1 MKEWQRGWGRRLAAL
16 VGVFFLWTAGEAA
29 PSGKTFTTVDH
40 PGAYPTPQNVA
51 AALSDDGRRIV
62 LQWDG
67 VRWPVDGYPGVID
80 GRDVP
85 TNFYYA
91 VDCRTRASGAAEWD
105 SWWNCSSLSRFASNY
120 GVPGPF
126 LDRVTLTRNAG
137 PGTNY
142 QFRVRCQCNAVWR
155 GEGLYPTPN
164 EDPDPTQD
172 AYFSD
177 WSETV
182 QAYRT
187 LDALAL
193 SLVEGAA
200 PTPQGGK
207 TTVEV
212 AYTYTS
218 SRADDGEEPLFFT
231 FEAIEIP
238 DDGWH
243 PEAPAEGQK
252 PYVRRDGTPLAV
264 KTLHVRPPDA
274 AQAVDPT
281 NFTLTASSAAGE
293 TRRISWSAWRDLENY
308 CHTNVTIRVQGWA
321 KPEAAGAA
329 PRRVLDEAI
338 GNVGLDT
345 RLPPQNVV
353 ASTND
358 TNAVT
363 VVWDAVPDATGY
375 EVTVESWGVA
385 ASHAERTVTTNE
397 ACLVDRELPLPGLG
411 RYTVRAVYPNG
422 LKGAASAAAVGWRAL
437 DAAEVTGLATRR
449 PWNGTVDIDL
459 ACRTVRD
466 KYAQAVDGASA
477 LPEKTVT
484 VAVTTADG
492 AAFAVQSLV
501 RERLDASAGII
512 RREPVTNGSFTLG
525 ANDRIVWDARS
536 DAPRMREPGAVL
548 KVTLAGD
555 AYGGPVV
562 IERTFDLD
570 TRTGLIDLPFGAEN
584 IRIPWSTRWAKP
596 EVKEGGLGFGEN
608 DAWWKQTAVLTDVTD
623 SANHVEILRTE
634 AKLGEGTVCTWTPK
648 NWGVNTLTLT
658 LSPVSGSN
666 ERTEYAAVFRMPD
679 FAFKVRAA
687 NEDGV
692 TLWWRAVDGAATYE
706 IRRRS
711 AGGASGDFETVTNVT
726 DATTW
731 TDSSVDTIVG
741 SFEYVVVPKTAGGGG
756 SLPVLSPVTGTR
768 GAPQTPQNVVASTN
782 DTNAVTVVW
791 DAVPKASG
799 YEVKVENWDVAIN
812 RTERTVT
819 VDEACFVDTEL
830 PQPGLGRYTVTAV
843 YPNGV
848 KGEPSAPAVGHAVL
862 DTMKILGASTRWP
875 WNGTVDLDVEY
886 KTVRP
891 RFRELFGLDNLP
903 YPTNVT
909 LAATTADG
917 ASIAVRTLVKESPL
931 DTGTYTVNRAEVP
944 NGAQDPGGTMIFRGS
959 GRTRLV
965 WDAEADAPDR
975 AVPGAT
981 LTLTVSDDRCRTTD
995 SCRIDLDTTKPR
1007 AIPLAEEVAEISLPW
1022 AARWA
1027 DETSASLNMQ
1037 DGSDVKV
1044 VAITRYN
1051 AVTNVVNTL
1060 TMLADEGGMLTNR
1073 IDYGVTVL
1081 ECTFSNRA
1089 TGVQTTYT
1097 RQFIRAPV
1105 IPATAAR
1112 RPGQNAIDVM
1122 WTVVDGCTY
1131 YQVVRRTVYRDG
1143 TRGAWENR
1151 MGVSPSGAEGRYPDI
1166 GVDALTLYE
1175 FAVCPK
1181 YADPSDYGYVTAEP
1195 VVPSAPV
1202 SVLGARL
1209 DLYNLSVGD
1218 PWDCTVGVDFAYA
1231 SCRLLSDPTDLA
1243 HVSLKDLTGGT
1254 NVSAR
1259 TLALDGV
1266 SVSNALFTLDLDPA
1280 QGAVSTGRLAWNATA
1295 DLPNAYLT
1303 NVVLEVKMQPSGTTA
1318 VTAPFTLDTRGTRAT
1333 FDALGP
1339 WLDGGATAV
1348 TETVAAAYG
1357 TLPAATRAGYRLAGW
1372 TLGVTNGAPQA
1383 REGEAPLRL
1392 GPHTLYA
1399 RWAVDPTVSP
1409 DVDAEGNSIYVW
1421 EVRPD
1426 GQTARICGFRDP
1438 NLRVADLVLPDAI
1451 GGHPVTEI
1459 ADCAFANS
1467 ASGLTALT
1475 LPVYCTTVG
1484 RRAFSGIKTLTGL
1497 AFTPVRDWASPSDA
1511 GELAIG
1517 AYAFAATGL
1526 TAAFLPVEVAQIGDY
1541 AFADCRKLTE
1551 ATVLGRPAV
1560 GLRPFRR
1567 AGIDAGTKPTI
1578 YLHRDL
1584 ANDADYLGQITQGFG
1599 NDVFAVRTDAV
1610 VRGLSLGALAV
1621 PAPGMVRLS
1630 VDVERASTWGE
1641 VDASRLRVEYRARL
1655 GDAPTDLVPR
1665 AVASEPDGSLT
1676 VEVDAPEG
1684 PSGFFRVKLV
1694 E

>member
-1 MKEWQRGWGRRLAAL
+1 MHRLKDAWPFSLALIAA
-16 VGVFFLWTAGEAA
+16 FFTISVAAA

-193 SLVEGAA
+193 SLVEDAA

-308 CHTNVTIRVQGWA
+308 YHTNVTIRVQGWA

-375 EVTVESWGVA
+375 EVTVESWDVA
-385 ASHAERTVTTNE
+385 TSHAERTVTTNE

-459 ACRTVRD
+459 ACQTVRD

-525 ANDRIVWDARS
+525 ANDRIVWDARN

-555 AYGGPVV
+555 AYGGPIV

-679 FAFKVRAA
+679 FAFVVRAA

-692 TLWWRAVDGAATYE
+692 TLRWRALDGAASYE
-706 IRRRS
+706 IRRRL
-711 AGGASGDFETVTNVT
+711 AGASGDFETVTNVT

-819 VDEACFVDTEL
+819 VTEACFVDTEL

-886 KTVRP
+886 KTMRP
-891 RFRELFGLDNLP
+891 RFRELFGMDNLP

-944 NGAQDPGGTMIFRGS
+944 NGAQDPGGAMIFRGS

-975 AVPGAT
+975 AAPGAT

-1073 IDYGVTVL
+1073 IDDGVTVL
-1081 ECTFSNRA
+1081 ECTISNRA
-1089 TGVQTTYT
+1089 TGAQTTYT

-1105 IPATAAR
+1105 IPATAVR
-1112 RPGQNAIDVM
+1112 RPGENAIDVM

-1131 YQVVRRTVYRDG
+1131 YQVVRRTVDRDG
-1143 TRGAWENR
+1143 TRGAWGNR
-1151 MGVSPSGAEGRYPDI
+1151 MGVSPSGAEGSYPDI

-1181 YADPSDYGYVTAEP
+1181 YPDPSDYGYVTAEP
-1195 VVPSAPV
+1195 VLPSAPV

-1218 PWDCTVGVDFAYA
+1218 SWDCTVGVDFAYA
-1231 SCRLLSDPTDLA
+1231 SCRLLSDPMDLA

-1259 TLALDGV
+1259 TLALDGA

-1280 QGAVSTGRLAWNATA
+1280 QGAVSTGRLAWHATA

-1303 NVVLEVKMQPSGTTA
+1303 NVVLEVKMQQSGTTA

-1339 WLDGGATAV
+1339 YLAGGATAV

-1357 TLPAATRAGYRLAGW
+1357 ALPAATRAGYRLAGW
-1372 TLGVTNGAPQA
+1372 FLGVTNGAPQA
-1383 REGEAPLRL
+1383 REGEPPLRL

-1399 RWAVDPTVSP
+1399 RWETDWGGEAAFAYEAI
-1409 DVDAEGNSIYVW
+1409 DAT
-1421 EVRPD
+1421 
-1426 GQTARICGFRDP
+1426 TARITGLKGAAPANGRFG
-1438 NLRVADLVLPDAI
+1438 LPDRVD
-1451 GGHPVTEI
+1451 GYLVTEI
-1459 ADCAFANS
+1459 GACAFQN
-1467 ASGLTALT
+1467 GTADFGAVALG
-1475 LPVYCTTVG
+1475 VFCTNVADY
-1484 RRAFSGIKTLTGL
+1484 AFCGATKLTGL
-1497 AFTPVRDWASPSDA
+1497 AFVAPRRAAAPSERA
-1511 GELAIG
+1511 TLA
-1517 AYAFAATGL
+1517 L
-1526 TAAFLPVEVAQIGDY
+1526 GDY
-1541 AFADCRKLTE
+1541 AFASTGLTRVVIPACVAHLGEGAFGSCRALDE
-1551 ATVLGRPAV
+1551 VSVLGTPTLGADNV
-1560 GLRPFRR
+1560 FRR
-1567 AGIDAGTKPTI
+1567 AGIDTPDGKMTLRAAPAWI
-1578 YLHRDL
+1578 S
-1584 ANDADYLGQITQGFG
+1584 ANGLDAKG
-1599 NDVFAVRTDAV
+1599 N
-1610 VRGLSLGALAV
+1610 LV
-1621 PAPGMVRLS
+1621 PAALTPAVESVRATAISGAGRMWTLTFDVRL
-1630 VDVERASTWGE
+1630 AAG
-1641 VDASRLRVEYRARL
+1641 
-1655 GDAPTDLVPR
+1655 GDWA
-1665 AVASEPDGSLT
+1665 AF
-1676 VEVDAPEG
+1676 DAPERMRLEYAPAPSG
-1684 PSGFFRVKLV
+1684 AWAVLVPAAVDATSAGVVKLTVVLPEEKPSGFFRVV
-1694 E
+1694 VGE

>member
-1 MKEWQRGWGRRLAAL
+1 MHRLKDAWPFSLALIAA
-16 VGVFFLWTAGEAA
+16 FFTISVAAA

-193 SLVEGAA
+193 SLVEDAA

-363 VVWDAVPDATGY
+363 VVWDVVPDATGY
-375 EVTVESWGVA
+375 EVTVESWDVA
-385 ASHAERTVTTNE
+385 TSHAERTVTTNE

-422 LKGAASAAAVGWRAL
+422 LKGAASAAVVGWRAL

-449 PWNGTVDIDL
+449 PWDGTVDIDL
-459 ACRTVRD
+459 ACQTVRD
-466 KYAQAVDGASA
+466 KYAQAVAGASA

-555 AYGGPVV
+555 AYGGPIV

-687 NEDGV
+687 DEDGV
-692 TLWWRAVDGAATYE
+692 TLRWSALDGAASYE
-706 IRRRS
+706 IRRRL

-741 SFEYVVVPKTAGGGG
+741 SFEYVVVPKTASGGG

-799 YEVKVENWDVAIN
+799 YEVKVESWDVAIN

-819 VDEACFVDTEL
+819 VTEACFVDTEL

-891 RFRELFGLDNLP
+891 RFRELFGMDNLP

-917 ASIAVRTLVKESPL
+917 APIAVRTLVKESPL

-944 NGAQDPGGTMIFRGS
+944 NGAQDPGGAMIFRGS

-975 AVPGAT
+975 AAPGTT

-1105 IPATAAR
+1105 IPATAVR
-1112 RPGQNAIDVM
+1112 RPGENAIDVM

-1131 YQVVRRTVYRDG
+1131 YQVVRRTVDRDG
-1143 TRGAWENR
+1143 TRGAWGNR
-1151 MGVSPSGAEGRYPDI
+1151 MGVSPSGAEGCYPDI

-1181 YADPSDYGYVTAEP
+1181 YPDPSDYGYVTAEP
-1195 VVPSAPV
+1195 VLPSAPV

-1259 TLALDGV
+1259 TLALDGA

-1339 WLDGGATAV
+1339 YLAGGATAV

-1357 TLPAATRAGYRLAGW
+1357 ALPSATRAGYRLVGW
-1372 TLGVTNGAPQA
+1372 FLGVTNGAPQA
-1383 REGEAPLRL
+1383 LEGEVPLRL

-1399 RWAVDPTVSP
+1399 RWETDWGGEAAFAYEAI
-1409 DVDAEGNSIYVW
+1409 DAT
-1421 EVRPD
+1421 
-1426 GQTARICGFRDP
+1426 TARITGLKGAAPANGRFG
-1438 NLRVADLVLPDAI
+1438 LPDRVD
-1451 GGHPVTEI
+1451 GYLVTEI
-1459 ADCAFANS
+1459 GACAFQN
-1467 ASGLTALT
+1467 GTADFGAVALG
-1475 LPVYCTTVG
+1475 VFCTNVADY
-1484 RRAFSGIKTLTGL
+1484 AFCGAKMLTGL
-1497 AFTPVRDWASPSDA
+1497 AFVTPRRAAAPSESA
-1511 GELAIG
+1511 TLA
-1517 AYAFAATGL
+1517 L
-1526 TAAFLPVEVAQIGDY
+1526 GDY
-1541 AFADCRKLTE
+1541 AFASTGLTRVVIPACVAHLGEGAFGSCRALDE
-1551 ATVLGRPAV
+1551 VSVLGTPTLGADNV
-1560 GLRPFRR
+1560 FRR
-1567 AGIDAGTKPTI
+1567 AGIDTPDGKMTLRAAPAWI
-1578 YLHRDL
+1578 S
-1584 ANDADYLGQITQGFG
+1584 ANGLDAKG
-1599 NDVFAVRTDAV
+1599 N
-1610 VRGLSLGALAV
+1610 LV
-1621 PAPGMVRLS
+1621 PAALTPAVESVRATAISGAGRMWTLTFEVRL
-1630 VDVERASTWGE
+1630 AAG
-1641 VDASRLRVEYRARL
+1641 
-1655 GDAPTDLVPR
+1655 GDWA
-1665 AVASEPDGSLT
+1665 AF
-1676 VEVDAPEG
+1676 DAPERMRLEYAPA
-1684 PSGFFRVKLV
+1684 PSGAWAVLVPAAVDATSAGVVKLTVVLPEETPCGFFRVIV
-1694 E
+1694 GE

>member
-193 SLVEGAA
+193 SLVEDAA

-264 KTLHVRPPDA
+264 KTLYVRPPDA

-308 CHTNVTIRVQGWA
+308 YHTNVTIRVQGWA

-363 VVWDAVPDATGY
+363 VVWDAVP
-375 EVTVESWGVA
+375 
-385 ASHAERTVTTNE
+385 
-397 ACLVDRELPLPGLG
+397 
-411 RYTVRAVYPNG
+411 
-422 LKGAASAAAVGWRAL
+422 
-437 DAAEVTGLATRR
+437 
-449 PWNGTVDIDL
+449 
-459 ACRTVRD
+459 
-466 KYAQAVDGASA
+466 
-477 LPEKTVT
+477 
-484 VAVTTADG
+484 
-492 AAFAVQSLV
+492 
-501 RERLDASAGII
+501 
-512 RREPVTNGSFTLG
+512 
-525 ANDRIVWDARS
+525 
-536 DAPRMREPGAVL
+536 
-548 KVTLAGD
+548 
-555 AYGGPVV
+555 
-562 IERTFDLD
+562 
-570 TRTGLIDLPFGAEN
+570 
-584 IRIPWSTRWAKP
+584 
-596 EVKEGGLGFGEN
+596 
-608 DAWWKQTAVLTDVTD
+608 
-623 SANHVEILRTE
+623 
-634 AKLGEGTVCTWTPK
+634 
-648 NWGVNTLTLT
+648 
-658 LSPVSGSN
+658 
-666 ERTEYAAVFRMPD
+666 
-679 FAFKVRAA
+679 
-687 NEDGV
+687 
-692 TLWWRAVDGAATYE
+692 
-706 IRRRS
+706 
-711 AGGASGDFETVTNVT
+711 
-726 DATTW
+726 
-731 TDSSVDTIVG
+731 
-741 SFEYVVVPKTAGGGG
+741 
-756 SLPVLSPVTGTR
+756 
-768 GAPQTPQNVVASTN
+768 
-782 DTNAVTVVW
+782 
-791 DAVPKASG
+791 KASG
-799 YEVKVENWDVAIN
+799 YEVKVERWDVAIN

-848 KGEPSAPAVGHAVL
+848 KGEPSAPAVGHAAL

-886 KTVRP
+886 KTMRP
-891 RFRELFGLDNLP
+891 RFSELFGMDNLP

-917 ASIAVRTLVKESPL
+917 APIAVQTLVKESPL

-944 NGAQDPGGTMIFRGS
+944 NGAQDPDGAMIFRGS

-975 AVPGAT
+975 AAPGAT

-1089 TGVQTTYT
+1089 TGAQTTYT

-1105 IPATAAR
+1105 IPATAVR

-1131 YQVVRRTVYRDG
+1131 YQVVRRTVDRDG
-1143 TRGAWENR
+1143 TRGAWGNR
-1151 MGVSPSGAEGRYPDI
+1151 APVSPSGAEGCYPDI

-1181 YADPSDYGYVTAEP
+1181 YPDPSDYGYVTAEP

-1231 SCRLLSDPTDLA
+1231 SCRLLSAPTDLA

-1259 TLALDGV
+1259 TLALDGA
-1266 SVSNALFTLDLDPA
+1266 SVSNGAFTLDLDPA
-1280 QGAVSTGRLAWNATA
+1280 QGAVSTGRLAWHATA

-1303 NVVLEVKMQPSGTTA
+1303 NVVLEVKMQQSGTTA
-1318 VTAPFTLDTRGTRAT
+1318 VTAPFTLDTRGTRAM

-1339 WLDGGATAV
+1339 YLAGGATAV
-1348 TETVAAAYG
+1348 TQTVAAAYG
-1357 TLPAATRAGYRLAGW
+1357 ALPSATRAGYRLAGW
-1372 TLGVTNGAPQA
+1372 FLGVTNGAPQA

-1484 RRAFSGIKTLTGL
+1484 RRAFSGIKTLTVL

-1578 YLHRDL
+1578 HLHRDL

-1621 PAPGMVRLS
+1621 PAPGTVRLS

>member
-1 MKEWQRGWGRRLAAL
+1 MQADRAFFHSLAAVAAAAFAFSL
-16 VGVFFLWTAGEAA
+16 HAA
-29 PSGKTFTTVDH
+29 PSEKTFTTVPH

-155 GEGLYPTPN
+155 GEGQYPTPN

-193 SLVEGAA
+193 SLVEDAA

-218 SRADDGEEPLFFT
+218 SRVGDGEEPLFFT

-293 TRRISWSAWRDLENY
+293 VRRISWSAWRDLENY

-385 ASHAERTVTTNE
+385 SSHAERTVTTNE
-397 ACLVDRELPLPGLG
+397 ACLVDRELPLPGFG

-437 DAAEVTGLATRR
+437 DKAEVTGLATRR

-459 ACRTVRD
+459 ACQTVRG
-466 KYAQAVDGASA
+466 KYAQEVDGASA

-501 RERLDASAGII
+501 RERLEASAGII

-536 DAPRMREPGAVL
+536 DAPRIREPGAVL

-555 AYGGPVV
+555 AYGGPIV

-687 NEDGV
+687 DEDGV
-692 TLWWRAVDGAATYE
+692 TLRWRALDGAASYE
-706 IRRRS
+706 IRRRL
-711 AGGASGDFETVTNVT
+711 AGASGDFETVTNVT

-782 DTNAVTVVW
+782 DTNAVTVTW

-799 YEVKVENWDVAIN
+799 YEVTVESWDVAIN

-819 VDEACFVDTEL
+819 VTEACFVDTEL

-848 KGEPSAPAVGHAVL
+848 KGEPSAPAVGHAAL

-891 RFRELFGLDNLP
+891 RFRELFGMDNLP

-909 LAATTADG
+909 LAVTTADG
-917 ASIAVRTLVKESPL
+917 APIAVRTLVKESPL

-944 NGAQDPGGTMIFRGS
+944 NGAQDPDGTMIFHGS

-975 AVPGAT
+975 AAPGAT

-1007 AIPLAEEVAEISLPW
+1007 AIPLAEEVTEISLPW

-1081 ECTFSNRA
+1081 ECTISNRA
-1089 TGVQTTYT
+1089 TGAQTTYT

-1131 YQVVRRTVYRDG
+1131 YQVVRRTVDRDG
-1143 TRGAWENR
+1143 TRGAWGNR
-1151 MGVSPSGAEGRYPDI
+1151 MGVSPSGAEGSYPDI

-1195 VVPSAPV
+1195 VLPSAPV

-1259 TLALDGV
+1259 TLALDGA
-1266 SVSNALFTLDLDPA
+1266 SVSNGAFTLDLDPA
-1280 QGAVSTGRLAWNATA
+1280 QGAVSTGRLAWHATA

-1303 NVVLEVKMQPSGTTA
+1303 NVVLEIKMQQSGTTA

-1333 FDALGP
+1333 FNALGP
-1339 WLDGGATAV
+1339 WLDGGATTV
-1348 TETVAAAYG
+1348 TETVAAAYS

-1383 REGEAPLRL
+1383 LEGEAPLRL

-1399 RWAVDPTVSP
+1399 RWETDWGGEAAFAYEAI
-1409 DVDAEGNSIYVW
+1409 DAT
-1421 EVRPD
+1421 
-1426 GQTARICGFRDP
+1426 TARITGLKGAAPANGRFG
-1438 NLRVADLVLPDAI
+1438 LPDRVD
-1451 GGHPVTEI
+1451 GYLVTEI
-1459 ADCAFANS
+1459 GA
-1467 ASGLTALT
+1467 
-1475 LPVYCTTVG
+1475 
-1484 RRAFSGIKTLTGL
+1484 RAFQNGTDDFGTVALGVFCTNVADYAFCGATKLTGL
-1497 AFTPVRDWASPSDA
+1497 AFVTPRRAAAPSERA
-1511 GELAIG
+1511 TLA
-1517 AYAFAATGL
+1517 L
-1526 TAAFLPVEVAQIGDY
+1526 GDY
-1541 AFADCRKLTE
+1541 AFASTGLTRVVIPACVAHLGAGAFGSCRALDE
-1551 ATVLGRPAV
+1551 VSVLGTPALGADNV
-1560 GLRPFRR
+1560 FRR
-1567 AGIDAGTKPTI
+1567 AGIDTPSGTVTVRADAAWFAEKG
-1578 YLHRDL
+1578 L
-1584 ANDADYLGQITQGFG
+1584 ARN
-1599 NDVFAVRTDAV
+1599 NV
-1610 VRGLSLGALAV
+1610 V
-1621 PAPGMVRLS
+1621 PAPLVPVFASARVTGLSGAGKTWTLTLALTWTGGDWSQFDAGAAVR
-1630 VDVERASTWGE
+1630 VDFAETPTGTP
-1641 VDASRLRVEYRARL
+1641 ARL
-1655 GDAPTDLVPR
+1655 VPTAAEKP
-1665 AVASEPDGSLT
+1665 SEGVVKVT
-1676 VEVDAPEG
+1676 VELPSDS
-1684 PSGFFRVKLV
+1684 PSGFFRVIV
-1694 E
+1694 GE

>member
-1 MKEWQRGWGRRLAAL
+1 MHRLKDAWPFSLALIAA
-16 VGVFFLWTAGEAA
+16 FFTLSAEAA
-29 PSGKTFTTVDH
+29 PSEHQV
-40 PGAYPTPQNVA
+40 
-51 AALSDDGRRIV
+51 
-62 LQWDG
+62 
-67 VRWPVDGYPGVID
+67 
-80 GRDVP
+80 
-85 TNFYYA
+85 
-91 VDCRTRASGAAEWD
+91 
-105 SWWNCSSLSRFASNY
+105 
-120 GVPGPF
+120 
-126 LDRVTLTRNAG
+126 
-137 PGTNY
+137 
-142 QFRVRCQCNAVWR
+142 
-155 GEGLYPTPN
+155 
-164 EDPDPTQD
+164 
-172 AYFSD
+172 
-177 WSETV
+177 
-182 QAYRT
+182 
-187 LDALAL
+187 
-193 SLVEGAA
+193 
-200 PTPQGGK
+200 
-207 TTVEV
+207 
-212 AYTYTS
+212 
-218 SRADDGEEPLFFT
+218 
-231 FEAIEIP
+231 
-238 DDGWH
+238 
-243 PEAPAEGQK
+243 
-252 PYVRRDGTPLAV
+252 
-264 KTLHVRPPDA
+264 
-274 AQAVDPT
+274 
-281 NFTLTASSAAGE
+281 
-293 TRRISWSAWRDLENY
+293 
-308 CHTNVTIRVQGWA
+308 
-321 KPEAAGAA
+321 
-329 PRRVLDEAI
+329 
-338 GNVGLDT
+338 
-345 RLPPQNVV
+345 PQNVV

-375 EVTVESWGVA
+375 EVTVESWDVA
-385 ASHAERTVTTNE
+385 TSHAERTVTTNE

-422 LKGAASAAAVGWRAL
+422 LKGAASAPAVGWRAL

-501 RERLDASAGII
+501 RERLDAFAGII

-555 AYGGPVV
+555 AYGGPIV

-623 SANHVEILRTE
+623 NANHVEILRTE

-692 TLWWRAVDGAATYE
+692 TLRWRALDGAASYE
-706 IRRRS
+706 IRRRL

-731 TDSSVDTIVG
+731 TDSSIDTIVG
-741 SFEYVVVPKTAGGGG
+741 SFEYVVVPKTASGGG

-819 VDEACFVDTEL
+819 VTEACFVDTEL

-891 RFRELFGLDNLP
+891 RFRELFGMDNLP

-944 NGAQDPGGTMIFRGS
+944 NGAQDPGGAMIFRGS

-975 AVPGAT
+975 AAPGAT

-1073 IDYGVTVL
+1073 IDYGVTIL

-1105 IPATAAR
+1105 IPATAVR
-1112 RPGQNAIDVM
+1112 RPGENAIDVM

-1131 YQVVRRTVYRDG
+1131 YQVVRRTVDRDG
-1143 TRGAWENR
+1143 TRGAWGNR
-1151 MGVSPSGAEGRYPDI
+1151 MGVSPSGAEGCYPDI

-1181 YADPSDYGYVTAEP
+1181 YPDPSDYGYVTAEP
-1195 VVPSAPV
+1195 VLPSAPV

-1259 TLALDGV
+1259 TLALDGA
-1266 SVSNALFTLDLDPA
+1266 SVSNGAFTLDLDPA
-1280 QGAVSTGRLAWNATA
+1280 QGAVSTGRLAWHATA

-1303 NVVLEVKMQPSGTTA
+1303 NVVLEIKMQPSGTTA

-1339 WLDGGATAV
+1339 WLDGGETAV
-1348 TETVAAAYG
+1348 TETVAVAYG

-1372 TLGVTNGAPQA
+1372 FLGVTNGAPQV

-1399 RWAVDPTVSP
+1399 RWETDWGGEAAFAYEAI
-1409 DVDAEGNSIYVW
+1409 DAT
-1421 EVRPD
+1421 
-1426 GQTARICGFRDP
+1426 TARITGLKGAAPANGRFG
-1438 NLRVADLVLPDAI
+1438 LPDRVD
-1451 GGHPVTEI
+1451 GYLVTEI
-1459 ADCAFANS
+1459 GASAFQNGTDDFGAVALGVFCTNVADYAFCGA
-1467 ASGLTALT
+1467 
-1475 LPVYCTTVG
+1475 
-1484 RRAFSGIKTLTGL
+1484 KMLTGL
-1497 AFTPVRDWASPSDA
+1497 AFAAPRRAAAPSESA
-1511 GELAIG
+1511 TLA
-1517 AYAFAATGL
+1517 L
-1526 TAAFLPVEVAQIGDY
+1526 GDY
-1541 AFADCRKLTE
+1541 AFASTGLTRVVIPACVAHLGEGAFGSCRALDE
-1551 ATVLGRPAV
+1551 VSVLGTPTLGADNV
-1560 GLRPFRR
+1560 FRR
-1567 AGIDAGTKPTI
+1567 AGIDTPDGKMTLRAAPAWISTNGLDAKGNLVPAALTPAVESVRATAISGAGRVWTLT
-1578 YLHRDL
+1578 
-1584 ANDADYLGQITQGFG
+1584 F
-1599 NDVFAVRTDAV
+1599 DVR
-1610 VRGLSLGALAV
+1610 LAV
-1621 PAPGMVRLS
+1621 G
-1630 VDVERASTWGE
+1630 
-1641 VDASRLRVEYRARL
+1641 
-1655 GDAPTDLVPR
+1655 GDWA
-1665 AVASEPDGSLT
+1665 AF
-1676 VEVDAPEG
+1676 DAPERMRLEYAPAPSG
-1684 PSGFFRVKLV
+1684 AWAVLIPATVDATSAGVVKLTVVLPEEKPSGFFRVV
-1694 E
+1694 VGE

>member
-1 MKEWQRGWGRRLAAL
+1 MHRLKDAWPFSLALIAA
-16 VGVFFLWTAGEAA
+16 FFTISVAAA

-193 SLVEGAA
+193 SLVEDAA

-293 TRRISWSAWRDLENY
+293 VRRISWSAWRDLENY

-437 DAAEVTGLATRR
+437 DKAEVTGLATRR
-449 PWNGTVDIDL
+449 PWDGTVDIDL
-459 ACRTVRD
+459 ACRTVRG

-555 AYGGPVV
+555 AYGGPIV

-679 FAFKVRAA
+679 FAFVVRAA

-692 TLWWRAVDGAATYE
+692 TLRWRALDGAASYE
-706 IRRRS
+706 IRRRL
-711 AGGASGDFETVTNVT
+711 AGASGDFETVTNVT

-741 SFEYVVVPKTAGGGG
+741 SFEYVVVPRTAGGGG

-768 GAPQTPQNVVASTN
+768 GAAQTPQNVVASTN

-799 YEVKVENWDVAIN
+799 YEVKVESWDVAIN

-891 RFRELFGLDNLP
+891 RFRELFGMDNLP

-917 ASIAVRTLVKESPL
+917 ASIAVQTLVKESPL

-975 AVPGAT
+975 AAPGAT

-1081 ECTFSNRA
+1081 ECTISNRA
-1089 TGVQTTYT
+1089 TGAQTTYT

-1131 YQVVRRTVYRDG
+1131 YQVVRRTVDRDG
-1143 TRGAWENR
+1143 TRGAWGNR
-1151 MGVSPSGAEGRYPDI
+1151 MGVSPSGAEGCYPDI

-1259 TLALDGV
+1259 TLALDGA
-1266 SVSNALFTLDLDPA
+1266 SVSNGAFTLDLDPA
-1280 QGAVSTGRLAWNATA
+1280 QGAVSTGRLAWHATA

-1303 NVVLEVKMQPSGTTA
+1303 NVVLEVKMQQSGTTA

-1339 WLDGGATAV
+1339 YLAGGATAV

-1357 TLPAATRAGYRLAGW
+1357 ALPAATRAGYRLAGW
-1372 TLGVTNGAPQA
+1372 FLGVTNGAPQA
-1383 REGEAPLRL
+1383 REGEPPLRL

-1399 RWAVDPTVSP
+1399 RWETDWGGEAAFAYEAI
-1409 DVDAEGNSIYVW
+1409 DAT
-1421 EVRPD
+1421 
-1426 GQTARICGFRDP
+1426 TARITGLKGAAPANGRFG
-1438 NLRVADLVLPDAI
+1438 LPDRVD
-1451 GGHPVTEI
+1451 GYLVTEI
-1459 ADCAFANS
+1459 GACAFQN
-1467 ASGLTALT
+1467 GTADFGAVALG
-1475 LPVYCTTVG
+1475 VFCTNVADY
-1484 RRAFSGIKTLTGL
+1484 AFCGATKLTGL
-1497 AFTPVRDWASPSDA
+1497 AFVAPRRAAAPSERA
-1511 GELAIG
+1511 TLA
-1517 AYAFAATGL
+1517 L
-1526 TAAFLPVEVAQIGDY
+1526 GDY
-1541 AFADCRKLTE
+1541 AFASTGLTRVVIPACVAHLGEGAFGSCRALDE
-1551 ATVLGRPAV
+1551 VSVLGTPTLGADNV
-1560 GLRPFRR
+1560 FRR
-1567 AGIDAGTKPTI
+1567 AGIDTPDGKMTLRAAPAWI
-1578 YLHRDL
+1578 S
-1584 ANDADYLGQITQGFG
+1584 ANGLDAKG
-1599 NDVFAVRTDAV
+1599 N
-1610 VRGLSLGALAV
+1610 LV
-1621 PAPGMVRLS
+1621 PAALTPAVESVRATAISGAGRMWTLTFDVRL
-1630 VDVERASTWGE
+1630 AAG
-1641 VDASRLRVEYRARL
+1641 
-1655 GDAPTDLVPR
+1655 GDWA
-1665 AVASEPDGSLT
+1665 AF
-1676 VEVDAPEG
+1676 DAPERMRLEYAPAPSG
-1684 PSGFFRVKLV
+1684 AWAVLVPAAVDATSAGVVKLTVVLPEEKPSGFFRVV
-1694 E
+1694 VGE

>member
-1 MKEWQRGWGRRLAAL
+1 MTRVSIVCFRSLATVAAAAFAFSL
-16 VGVFFLWTAGEAA
+16 HAA

-40 PGAYPTPQNVA
+40 LGAYPTPQNVA

-91 VDCRTRASGAAEWD
+91 VDCRTRASGAVEWD

-207 TTVEV
+207 TTVEL

-264 KTLHVRPPDA
+264 KTLHVRPPDT

-308 CHTNVTIRVQGWA
+308 YHTNVTIRVQGWA

-375 EVTVESWGVA
+375 EVTVESWDVA
-385 ASHAERTVTTNE
+385 TSHAERTVTTNE
-397 ACLVDRELPLPGLG
+397 ACLVDRKLPLPGFG

-422 LKGAASAAAVGWRAL
+422 LKGAASAAVVGWRAL

-459 ACRTVRD
+459 ACRTVRG

-501 RERLDASAGII
+501 RERLDAFAGII

-536 DAPRMREPGAVL
+536 DAPRIREPGAVL

-555 AYGGPVV
+555 AYGGPIV

-692 TLWWRAVDGAATYE
+692 TLWWRALDGAASYE
-706 IRRRS
+706 IRRRL
-711 AGGASGDFETVTNVT
+711 AGASGDFETVTNVT

-741 SFEYVVVPKTAGGGG
+741 SFEYVVVPKTASGGG

-768 GAPQTPQNVVASTN
+768 GAAQTPQNVVASTN

-799 YEVKVENWDVAIN
+799 YEVKVESWDVAIN

-819 VDEACFVDTEL
+819 VTEACFVDTEL

-891 RFRELFGLDNLP
+891 RFRELFGMDNLP

-917 ASIAVRTLVKESPL
+917 ASIAVQTLVKESPL

-944 NGAQDPGGTMIFRGS
+944 NGAQDPGGTMIFHGS

-975 AVPGAT
+975 AAPGAT
-981 LTLTVSDDRCRTTD
+981 LTLTVSDDRSRTTD

-1007 AIPLAEEVAEISLPW
+1007 AIPLAEEVTEISLPW

-1060 TMLADEGGMLTNR
+1060 TMLADEGGMLTDR

-1081 ECTFSNRA
+1081 ECTISNRA
-1089 TGVQTTYT
+1089 TGAQTTYT

-1105 IPATAAR
+1105 IPATAVR
-1112 RPGQNAIDVM
+1112 RPGENAIDVM

-1131 YQVVRRTVYRDG
+1131 YQVVRRTVDRDG
-1143 TRGAWENR
+1143 TRGAWGNR
-1151 MGVSPSGAEGRYPDI
+1151 MGVSPSGAEGCYPDI

-1195 VVPSAPV
+1195 VLPSAPV

-1254 NVSAR
+1254 NVFAR
-1259 TLALDGV
+1259 TLALDGA
-1266 SVSNALFTLDLDPA
+1266 SVSNGAFTLDLDPA
-1280 QGAVSTGRLAWNATA
+1280 QGAVSTGRLAWHATA

-1303 NVVLEVKMQPSGTTA
+1303 NVVLEIKMQPSGTTA

-1339 WLDGGATAV
+1339 YLAGGATAV
-1348 TETVAAAYG
+1348 TQTVAAAYG
-1357 TLPAATRAGYRLAGW
+1357 ALPSATRAGYRLVGW

-1399 RWAVDPTVSP
+1399 RWETDWGGETAFAYEAI
-1409 DVDAEGNSIYVW
+1409 DAT
-1421 EVRPD
+1421 
-1426 GQTARICGFRDP
+1426 TARITGLKGAAPANGRFG
-1438 NLRVADLVLPDAI
+1438 LPDRVD
-1451 GGHPVTEI
+1451 GYLVTEI
-1459 ADCAFANS
+1459 GARAFAYSPAAFGAVSFPVFCTNVADYAFGSARGVTELAFVPPRRADRPSETATLSLGEGAFTGTQVTDVTIPAFVDYLGEGAFANCQS
-1467 ASGLTALT
+1467 LAEVTVLGTPTTGGNGVFRRAALATDSKKLT
-1475 LPVYCTTVG
+1475 LRADVAWVAANGFDAKGNIVPTAIAPTVQSLRVTG
-1484 RRAFSGIKTLTGL
+1484 LSGVAKAWTLTLAVTLADGDWGAFDANAMRVDFTETLTGTSTRL
-1497 AFTPVRDWASPSDA
+1497 VP
-1511 GELAIG
+1511 
-1517 AYAFAATGL
+1517 
-1526 TAAFLPVEVAQIGDY
+1526 TAADKSDEG
-1541 AFADCRKLTE
+1541 
-1551 ATVLGRPAV
+1551 
-1560 GLRPFRR
+1560 
-1567 AGIDAGTKPTI
+1567 
-1578 YLHRDL
+1578 
-1584 ANDADYLGQITQGFG
+1584 
-1599 NDVFAVRTDAV
+1599 V
-1610 VRGLSLGALAV
+1610 V
-1621 PAPGMVRLS
+1621 
-1630 VDVERASTWGE
+1630 T
-1641 VDASRLRVEYRARL
+1641 
-1655 GDAPTDLVPR
+1655 
-1665 AVASEPDGSLT
+1665 LT
-1676 VEVDAPEG
+1676 VVLPEET
-1684 PSGFFRVKLV
+1684 PCGFFRVIV
-1694 E
+1694 GE

>member
-1 MKEWQRGWGRRLAAL
+1 MRKSTWLACGLSAIAAA
-16 VGVFFLWTAGEAA
+16 FFSFSLHAA

-155 GEGLYPTPN
+155 GEGQYPTPN

-193 SLVEGAA
+193 SLVEDAA

-308 CHTNVTIRVQGWA
+308 YHTNVTIRVQGWA

-397 ACLVDRELPLPGLG
+397 ECFVDAELPLPGLG

-459 ACRTVRD
+459 ACQTVRD

-525 ANDRIVWDARS
+525 ANDRIVWDARN

-555 AYGGPVV
+555 AYSGPIV

-679 FAFKVRAA
+679 FAFVVRAA

-692 TLWWRAVDGAATYE
+692 TLRWRALDGAASYE
-706 IRRRS
+706 IRRRK
-711 AGGASGDFETVTNVT
+711 AGETDYTTVTNVT

-731 TDSSVDTIVG
+731 TDDSIDTVVG
-741 SFEYVVVPKTAGGGG
+741 DFEYVVVPKTASGGDG

-799 YEVKVENWDVAIN
+799 YEVKVESWDVAIN

-848 KGEPSAPAVGHAVL
+848 KGEPSAPAVGHAAL

-886 KTVRP
+886 KTMRP
-891 RFRELFGLDNLP
+891 RFRELFGMDNLP

-917 ASIAVRTLVKESPL
+917 APIAVRTLVKESPL

-944 NGAQDPGGTMIFRGS
+944 NGAQDPGGAMIFHGS

-965 WDAEADAPDR
+965 WDAETDAPDR
-975 AVPGAT
+975 AAPGTT

-1081 ECTFSNRA
+1081 ECTISNRA
-1089 TGVQTTYT
+1089 TGAQTTYT

-1112 RPGQNAIDVM
+1112 RPGENAIDVM

-1131 YQVVRRTVYRDG
+1131 YQVVRRTVDRDG
-1143 TRGAWENR
+1143 TRGVWENR
-1151 MGVSPSGAEGRYPDI
+1151 MGVSPSGAEGCYPDI

-1259 TLALDGV
+1259 TLALDGA
-1266 SVSNALFTLDLDPA
+1266 SVSNGAFTLDLDPA
-1280 QGAVSTGRLAWNATA
+1280 QGAVSTGRLAWHATA

-1339 WLDGGATAV
+1339 YLAGGATAV
-1348 TETVAAAYG
+1348 TETVAATYG

-1372 TLGVTNGAPQA
+1372 FLGVTNGAPQV

-1399 RWAVDPTVSP
+1399 RWETDWGGEAAFAYEAI
-1409 DVDAEGNSIYVW
+1409 DAT
-1421 EVRPD
+1421 
-1426 GQTARICGFRDP
+1426 TARITG
-1438 NLRVADLVLPDAI
+1438 LKGVAPANGRFGLPDRVD
-1451 GGHPVTEI
+1451 GYLVTEI
-1459 ADCAFANS
+1459 GASAFQNGTDDFGAVALGVFCTNVADYAFCGA
-1467 ASGLTALT
+1467 
-1475 LPVYCTTVG
+1475 
-1484 RRAFSGIKTLTGL
+1484 KMLTGL
-1497 AFTPVRDWASPSDA
+1497 AFAAPRRAAAPSESA
-1511 GELAIG
+1511 TLA
-1517 AYAFAATGL
+1517 L
-1526 TAAFLPVEVAQIGDY
+1526 GDY
-1541 AFADCRKLTE
+1541 AFASTGLTRVVIPACVAHLGEGAFGSCRALDE
-1551 ATVLGRPAV
+1551 VSVLGTPALGADNV
-1560 GLRPFRR
+1560 FRR
-1567 AGIDAGTKPTI
+1567 AGIDTPDGKMTLRAAPAWISTNGLDAKGNLVPAALTPAVESVRATAISGAGRVWTLT
-1578 YLHRDL
+1578 
-1584 ANDADYLGQITQGFG
+1584 F
-1599 NDVFAVRTDAV
+1599 DVR
-1610 VRGLSLGALAV
+1610 LAV
-1621 PAPGMVRLS
+1621 GGDWAAFDAPARMRLEYAPAPSGAWAVL
-1630 VDVERASTWGE
+1630 VPAT
-1641 VDASRLRVEYRARL
+1641 VDATSAGV
-1655 GDAPTDLVPR
+1655 VK
-1665 AVASEPDGSLT
+1665 LT
-1676 VEVDAPEG
+1676 VVLPEEK
-1684 PSGFFRVKLV
+1684 PSGFFRVVLG

>member
-1 MKEWQRGWGRRLAAL
+1 MHRLKDAWPFSLALIAA
-16 VGVFFLWTAGEAA
+16 FFTISVAAA
-29 PSGKTFTTVDH
+29 PSEKTFETVDH
-40 PGAYPTPQNVA
+40 PGTYPTPQNVA

-193 SLVEGAA
+193 SLVEDAA

-281 NFTLTASSAAGE
+281 NFTLTASSVAGE
-293 TRRISWSAWRDLENY
+293 VRRISWSAWRDLENY

-363 VVWDAVPDATGY
+363 VVWDTVPDATGY

-449 PWNGTVDIDL
+449 PWDGTVDIDL
-459 ACRTVRD
+459 ACQTVRD

-484 VAVTTADG
+484 VAATTADG

-555 AYGGPVV
+555 AYGGPIV

-692 TLWWRAVDGAATYE
+692 TLWWRALDGAASYE
-706 IRRRS
+706 IRRRL
-711 AGGASGDFETVTNVT
+711 AGASGDFETVTNVT

-741 SFEYVVVPKTAGGGG
+741 SFEYVVVPKTASGGG

-799 YEVKVENWDVAIN
+799 YEVKVESWDVAIN

-819 VDEACFVDTEL
+819 VDGNQFVDDQL

-843 YPNGV
+843 YPNGM

-886 KTVRP
+886 KTMRP
-891 RFRELFGLDNLP
+891 RFRELFGMDNLP

-975 AVPGAT
+975 AAPGAT

-1007 AIPLAEEVAEISLPW
+1007 AIPLAEEVTEISLPW

-1105 IPATAAR
+1105 IPATAVR
-1112 RPGQNAIDVM
+1112 RPGENAIDVM

-1131 YQVVRRTVYRDG
+1131 YQVVRRTVDRDG
-1143 TRGAWENR
+1143 TRGAWGNR
-1151 MGVSPSGAEGRYPDI
+1151 MGVSPSGAEGCYPDI

-1195 VVPSAPV
+1195 VLPSAPV

-1259 TLALDGV
+1259 TLALDGA
-1266 SVSNALFTLDLDPA
+1266 SVSNGAFTLDLDPA
-1280 QGAVSTGRLAWNATA
+1280 QGAVSTGRLAWHATA

-1303 NVVLEVKMQPSGTTA
+1303 NVVLEIKMQPSGTTA

-1339 WLDGGATAV
+1339 YLAGGATAV

-1357 TLPAATRAGYRLAGW
+1357 ALPAATRAGYRLAGW
-1372 TLGVTNGAPQA
+1372 FLGVTNGAPQA

-1399 RWAVDPTVSP
+1399 RWETDWGGEAAFAYEAI
-1409 DVDAEGNSIYVW
+1409 DAT
-1421 EVRPD
+1421 
-1426 GQTARICGFRDP
+1426 TARITGLKGAAPANGRFG
-1438 NLRVADLVLPDAI
+1438 LPDRVD
-1451 GGHPVTEI
+1451 GYLVTEI
-1459 ADCAFANS
+1459 GARAFQNGTDDFGTVALGVFCTNVADYAFCGATKLTGIAFA
-1467 ASGLTALT
+1467 A
-1475 LPVYCTTVG
+1475 P
-1484 RRAFSGIKTLTGL
+1484 RRAAAPSESATLALG
-1497 AFTPVRDWASPSDA
+1497 
-1511 GELAIG
+1511 G
-1517 AYAFAATGL
+1517 YAFASTGL
-1526 TAAFLPVEVAQIGDY
+1526 TRVVIPACVSHLGAGAFGSCRALDEVSVIGTP
-1541 AFADCRKLTE
+1541 ALGADN
-1551 ATVLGRPAV
+1551 V
-1560 GLRPFRR
+1560 FRR
-1567 AGIDAGTKPTI
+1567 AGIDTPDGKMTLRAAPAWI
-1578 YLHRDL
+1578 S
-1584 ANDADYLGQITQGFG
+1584 ANGLDAKG
-1599 NDVFAVRTDAV
+1599 N
-1610 VRGLSLGALAV
+1610 LV
-1621 PAPGMVRLS
+1621 PAALTPAVESVRATAISGAGRVWTLTFDVRLAAGGDWATFDAPARMRLEYAPAPS
-1630 VDVERASTWGE
+1630 GAWAVLVPAT
-1641 VDASRLRVEYRARL
+1641 VDATSAGV
-1655 GDAPTDLVPR
+1655 VK
-1665 AVASEPDGSLT
+1665 LT
-1676 VEVDAPEG
+1676 VVLPEEK
-1684 PSGFFRVKLV
+1684 PSGFFRVVLG

>member
-1 MKEWQRGWGRRLAAL
+1 MNERMESRVWMVLSCVGAAL
-16 VGVFFLWTAGEAA
+16 LTFSLHAA
-29 PSGKTFTTVDH
+29 PSEKTFTTVPH

-155 GEGLYPTPN
+155 GEGQYPTPN

-193 SLVEGAA
+193 SLVEDAA

-308 CHTNVTIRVQGWA
+308 YHTNVTIRVQGWA

-422 LKGAASAAAVGWRAL
+422 LKGAASATAVGWRAL
-437 DAAEVTGLATRR
+437 DKAEVTGLATRR
-449 PWNGTVDIDL
+449 PWDGTVDIDL

-501 RERLDASAGII
+501 RETLDASAGII

-555 AYGGPVV
+555 AYGGPIV

-679 FAFKVRAA
+679 FAFVVRAA

-692 TLWWRAVDGAATYE
+692 TFRWRALDGAASYE
-706 IRRRS
+706 IRRRL

-741 SFEYVVVPKTAGGGG
+741 SFEYVVVPKTASGGG

-799 YEVKVENWDVAIN
+799 YEVKVERWDVAIN

-819 VDEACFVDTEL
+819 VDEACFVDMEL

-848 KGEPSAPAVGHAVL
+848 KGEPSAPAVGHAAL

-886 KTVRP
+886 KTMRP
-891 RFRELFGLDNLP
+891 RFRELFGMDNLP
-903 YPTNVT
+903 YPTNVI

-917 ASIAVRTLVKESPL
+917 APIAVRTLVKESPL

-944 NGAQDPGGTMIFRGS
+944 NGAQDPDGAMIFRGS

-975 AVPGAT
+975 AAPGAT

-1089 TGVQTTYT
+1089 TGAQTTYT

-1105 IPATAAR
+1105 IPATAVR
-1112 RPGQNAIDVM
+1112 RPGENAIDVM

-1131 YQVVRRTVYRDG
+1131 YQVVRRTVDRDG
-1143 TRGAWENR
+1143 TRGAWGNR
-1151 MGVSPSGAEGRYPDI
+1151 GAPVSPSGAEGCYPDI

-1181 YADPSDYGYVTAEP
+1181 YPDPSDYGYVTAEP

-1259 TLALDGV
+1259 TLALDGA
-1266 SVSNALFTLDLDPA
+1266 SVSNGAFTLDLDPA

-1318 VTAPFTLDTRGTRAT
+1318 VTAPFTLDTRGMRAT

-1348 TETVAAAYG
+1348 TQTVAAAYG
-1357 TLPAATRAGYRLAGW
+1357 ALPSATRAGYRLAGW
-1372 TLGVTNGAPQA
+1372 FDGVSGAA
-1383 REGEAPLRL
+1383 RQVVEGMVPLTRDD
-1392 GPHTLYA
+1392 HRLYA
-1399 RWAVDPTVSP
+1399 KWAVEPSASP
-1409 DVDAEGNSIYVW
+1409 VVDADGNSIFRW
-1421 EVRPD
+1421 EATGPA
-1426 GQTARICGFRDP
+1426 TARILGFREANQQITNMIIPDTI
-1438 NLRVADLVLPDAI
+1438 DGLV
-1451 GGHPVTEI
+1451 VTEI
-1459 ADCAFANS
+1459 AAGAFANS
-1467 ASGLTALT
+1467 ASGLESLT
-1475 LPVYCTTVG
+1475 LPVYCSTVG
-1484 RRAFSGIKTLTGL
+1484 ARAFSGIKTLTRL
-1497 AFTPVRDWASPSDA
+1497 AITPVRDAADPARMGTLS
-1511 GELAIG
+1511 IG
-1517 AYAFAATGL
+1517 NYAFTATGL
-1526 TAAFLPVEVAQIGDY
+1526 TEVFLPVEVGQIGNF
-1541 AFADCRKLTE
+1541 AFADCRQLQNVTL
-1551 ATVLGRPAV
+1551 LGRPTV
-1560 GLRPFRR
+1560 GERPFRR
-1567 AGIDAGTKPTI
+1567 AGIDAGVKPTI
-1578 YLHRDL
+1578 HLHPDI
-1584 ANDADYLGQITQGFG
+1584 ASDTDYLAGLTQELGSG
-1599 NDVFAVRTDAV
+1599 DVVVRTDAV
-1610 VRGLSLGALAV
+1610 VTGLSLGTFAL
-1621 PAPGMVRLS
+1621 PTPGTVRLT
-1630 VDVERASTWGE
+1630 VGVERASTWGA
-1641 VDASRLRVEYRARL
+1641 VDASRLRVVYQAQI
-1655 GDAPTDLVPR
+1655 GDAPTDLVPNR
-1665 AVASEPDGSLT
+1665 ILQEADGSLT
-1676 VEVDAPEG
+1676 LEVAAPDG
-1684 PSGFFRVKLV
+1684 PSGFFRVKLLK
-1694 E
+1694 

>member
-207 TTVEV
+207 ATVEV

-264 KTLHVRPPDA
+264 KTLHVRPPDV

-281 NFTLTASSAAGE
+281 NFTLTASSAVGE

-308 CHTNVTIRVQGWA
+308 YHTNVTIRVQGWA

-536 DAPRMREPGAVL
+536 DAPRIREPGAVL

-555 AYGGPVV
+555 AYGGPIV

-596 EVKEGGLGFGEN
+596 EVKAGGLGFGEN

-679 FAFKVRAA
+679 FAFVVRAA

-692 TLWWRAVDGAATYE
+692 TLRWRALDGAASYE
-706 IRRRS
+706 IRRRL
-711 AGGASGDFETVTNVT
+711 AGASGDFETVTNVT

-731 TDSSVDTIVG
+731 TDSSIDTIVG

-799 YEVKVENWDVAIN
+799 YEVKVERWDVAIN

-819 VDEACFVDTEL
+819 VDEACFIDTEL

-848 KGEPSAPAVGHAVL
+848 KGEPSAPAVGHAAL

-886 KTVRP
+886 KTMRP
-891 RFRELFGLDNLP
+891 RFRELFGMDNLP

-917 ASIAVRTLVKESPL
+917 APIAVQTLVKESPL

-944 NGAQDPGGTMIFRGS
+944 NGAQDPGGAMIFRGS

-975 AVPGAT
+975 AAPGAT

-1089 TGVQTTYT
+1089 TGAQTTYT

-1105 IPATAAR
+1105 IPATAVR
-1112 RPGQNAIDVM
+1112 RPGENAIDVK

-1131 YQVVRRTVYRDG
+1131 YQVVRRTVDRDG
-1143 TRGAWENR
+1143 TRGAWGNR
-1151 MGVSPSGAEGRYPDI
+1151 APVSPSGAEGCYPDI

-1195 VVPSAPV
+1195 VLPSAPV

-1254 NVSAR
+1254 NVFAR
-1259 TLALDGV
+1259 TLALDGA
-1266 SVSNALFTLDLDPA
+1266 SVSNGAFTLDLDPA
-1280 QGAVSTGRLAWNATA
+1280 QGAVSTGRLAWHATA

-1303 NVVLEVKMQPSGTTA
+1303 NVVLEIKMQQSGTTA

-1339 WLDGGATAV
+1339 WLDGGETAV

-1357 TLPAATRAGYRLAGW
+1357 TLPAATRAGYRLTGW

-1399 RWAVDPTVSP
+1399 RWAVDPAVSP

-1621 PAPGMVRLS
+1621 PAPGTVRLS

-1641 VDASRLRVEYRARL
+1641 VDVSRLRVEYRARL

>member
-1 MKEWQRGWGRRLAAL
+1 MRKSTWLACGLSAIAAA
-16 VGVFFLWTAGEAA
+16 FFSFSLHAA

-155 GEGLYPTPN
+155 GEGQYPTPN

-193 SLVEGAA
+193 SLVEDAA

-218 SRADDGEEPLFFT
+218 SRVDDGEEPLFFT

-385 ASHAERTVTTNE
+385 ASHAERTVTVDE

-459 ACRTVRD
+459 ACQTVRD

-484 VAVTTADG
+484 VAATTADG

-525 ANDRIVWDARS
+525 ANDRIVWDARN
-536 DAPRMREPGAVL
+536 DAPRGMHEPGATL
-548 KVTLAGD
+548 TVTLKGD
-555 AYGGPVV
+555 EYSEPIVL
-562 IERTFDLD
+562 EQTFDLD

-596 EVKEGGLGFGEN
+596 EVKEGGLGSGEN

-692 TLWWRAVDGAATYE
+692 TLTWNELNGAASYE
-706 IRRRS
+706 IRRRL
-711 AGGASGDFETVTNVT
+711 AGASGDFETVTNVT

-731 TDSSVDTIVG
+731 TDSSIDTIVG

-799 YEVKVENWDVAIN
+799 YEVKVESWDVAIN

-819 VDEACFVDTEL
+819 VAEACFVDTEL

-886 KTVRP
+886 KTMRP
-891 RFRELFGLDNLP
+891 RFRELFGMDNLP

-917 ASIAVRTLVKESPL
+917 APIAVRTLVKESPL

-944 NGAQDPGGTMIFRGS
+944 NGAQDPDGAMIFRGS
-959 GRTRLV
+959 GRTRFV

-975 AVPGAT
+975 AAPGAT

-1105 IPATAAR
+1105 IPATAVR
-1112 RPGQNAIDVM
+1112 RPGENAIDVT

-1131 YQVVRRTVYRDG
+1131 YQVVRRTVDRDG

-1151 MGVSPSGAEGRYPDI
+1151 MGVSPSGAEGSYPDI

-1181 YADPSDYGYVTAEP
+1181 YPDPSDYGYVTAEP
-1195 VVPSAPV
+1195 VLPSAPV

-1259 TLALDGV
+1259 TLALDGA
-1266 SVSNALFTLDLDPA
+1266 SVSNGAFTLDLDPA
-1280 QGAVSTGRLAWNATA
+1280 QGAVSTGRLAWHATA

-1339 WLDGGATAV
+1339 YLAGGATAV

-1357 TLPAATRAGYRLAGW
+1357 TLPSATRAGYRLAGW

-1399 RWAVDPTVSP
+1399 RWETDWGGEAAFAYEAI
-1409 DVDAEGNSIYVW
+1409 DAT
-1421 EVRPD
+1421 
-1426 GQTARICGFRDP
+1426 TARITGLKGAAPANGRFG
-1438 NLRVADLVLPDAI
+1438 LPDRVD
-1451 GGHPVTEI
+1451 GYLVTEI
-1459 ADCAFANS
+1459 GASAFQNGTDDFGAVALGVFCTNVADYAFCGA
-1467 ASGLTALT
+1467 
-1475 LPVYCTTVG
+1475 
-1484 RRAFSGIKTLTGL
+1484 KMLTGL
-1497 AFTPVRDWASPSDA
+1497 AFAAPRRAAAPSESATLALGDYVFAS
-1511 GELAIG
+1511 
-1517 AYAFAATGL
+1517 TGL
-1526 TAAFLPVEVAQIGDY
+1526 TRVVIPACVAHLGEGAFGSCRALDEVS
-1541 AFADCRKLTE
+1541 
-1551 ATVLGRPAV
+1551 VLGTPTLGADNV
-1560 GLRPFRR
+1560 FRR
-1567 AGIDAGTKPTI
+1567 AGIDTPDGKMTLRAAPAWI
-1578 YLHRDL
+1578 S
-1584 ANDADYLGQITQGFG
+1584 ANGLDAKG
-1599 NDVFAVRTDAV
+1599 N
-1610 VRGLSLGALAV
+1610 LV
-1621 PAPGMVRLS
+1621 PAALTPAVESVRATAISGAGRVWTLTFDVRLAAGGDWAAFDAPARMRLEYAPAPS
-1630 VDVERASTWGE
+1630 GAWAVLVPAT
-1641 VDASRLRVEYRARL
+1641 VDATSAGV
-1655 GDAPTDLVPR
+1655 VK
-1665 AVASEPDGSLT
+1665 LT
-1676 VEVDAPEG
+1676 VVLPEEK
-1684 PSGFFRVKLV
+1684 PSGFFRVVLG

>member
-1 MKEWQRGWGRRLAAL
+1 MHRLKDAWPFSLALIAA
-16 VGVFFLWTAGEAA
+16 FFTLSVAAA
-29 PSGKTFTTVDH
+29 PSEHQV
-40 PGAYPTPQNVA
+40 
-51 AALSDDGRRIV
+51 
-62 LQWDG
+62 
-67 VRWPVDGYPGVID
+67 
-80 GRDVP
+80 
-85 TNFYYA
+85 
-91 VDCRTRASGAAEWD
+91 
-105 SWWNCSSLSRFASNY
+105 
-120 GVPGPF
+120 
-126 LDRVTLTRNAG
+126 
-137 PGTNY
+137 
-142 QFRVRCQCNAVWR
+142 
-155 GEGLYPTPN
+155 
-164 EDPDPTQD
+164 
-172 AYFSD
+172 
-177 WSETV
+177 
-182 QAYRT
+182 
-187 LDALAL
+187 
-193 SLVEGAA
+193 
-200 PTPQGGK
+200 
-207 TTVEV
+207 
-212 AYTYTS
+212 
-218 SRADDGEEPLFFT
+218 
-231 FEAIEIP
+231 
-238 DDGWH
+238 
-243 PEAPAEGQK
+243 
-252 PYVRRDGTPLAV
+252 
-264 KTLHVRPPDA
+264 
-274 AQAVDPT
+274 
-281 NFTLTASSAAGE
+281 
-293 TRRISWSAWRDLENY
+293 
-308 CHTNVTIRVQGWA
+308 
-321 KPEAAGAA
+321 
-329 PRRVLDEAI
+329 
-338 GNVGLDT
+338 
-345 RLPPQNVV
+345 PQNVV

-411 RYTVRAVYPNG
+411 RYTVTAVYPNG
-422 LKGAASAAAVGWRAL
+422 AKGEPSAPAVGWRAL

-536 DAPRMREPGAVL
+536 DAPRIREPGAVL

-555 AYGGPVV
+555 AYGGPIV

-679 FAFKVRAA
+679 FAFVVRAA

-692 TLWWRAVDGAATYE
+692 TLRWRALDGAASYE
-706 IRRRS
+706 IRRRL

-799 YEVKVENWDVAIN
+799 YEVKVERWDVAIN

-819 VDEACFVDTEL
+819 VGEACFVDTEL

-848 KGEPSAPAVGHAVL
+848 KGEPSAPAVGHAAL

-886 KTVRP
+886 KTMRP
-891 RFRELFGLDNLP
+891 RFRELFGMDNLP

-917 ASIAVRTLVKESPL
+917 ASIAVQTLVKESPL

-944 NGAQDPGGTMIFRGS
+944 NGAQDPDGAMIFRGS

-975 AVPGAT
+975 AAPGAT

-1081 ECTFSNRA
+1081 ECTISNRA
-1089 TGVQTTYT
+1089 TGAQTTYT

-1105 IPATAAR
+1105 IPATAVR
-1112 RPGQNAIDVM
+1112 RPGENAIDVM

-1131 YQVVRRTVYRDG
+1131 YQVVRRTVDRDG
-1143 TRGAWENR
+1143 TRGAWGNR
-1151 MGVSPSGAEGRYPDI
+1151 MGVSPSGAEGCYPDI

-1181 YADPSDYGYVTAEP
+1181 YPDPSDYGYVTAEP
-1195 VVPSAPV
+1195 VLPSAPV

-1259 TLALDGV
+1259 TLALDGA
-1266 SVSNALFTLDLDPA
+1266 SVSNGAFTLDLDPA
-1280 QGAVSTGRLAWNATA
+1280 QGAVSTGRLAWHATA

-1303 NVVLEVKMQPSGTTA
+1303 NVVLEVKMLQSGTTA

-1339 WLDGGATAV
+1339 YLAGGATAV

-1357 TLPAATRAGYRLAGW
+1357 ALPSATRAGYRLAGW
-1372 TLGVTNGAPQA
+1372 TLGVTNGAPQV

-1399 RWAVDPTVSP
+1399 RWETDWGGEAAFAYEAI
-1409 DVDAEGNSIYVW
+1409 DAT
-1421 EVRPD
+1421 
-1426 GQTARICGFRDP
+1426 TARITGLKGAAPANGRFG
-1438 NLRVADLVLPDAI
+1438 LPDRVD
-1451 GGHPVTEI
+1451 GYLVTEI
-1459 ADCAFANS
+1459 GASAFQNGTDDFGAVALGVFCTNVADYAFCGA
-1467 ASGLTALT
+1467 
-1475 LPVYCTTVG
+1475 
-1484 RRAFSGIKTLTGL
+1484 KMLTGL
-1497 AFTPVRDWASPSDA
+1497 AFVTPRRAAAPSESA
-1511 GELAIG
+1511 TLA
-1517 AYAFAATGL
+1517 L
-1526 TAAFLPVEVAQIGDY
+1526 GDY
-1541 AFADCRKLTE
+1541 AFASTGLTRVVIPACVAHLGEGAFGSCRALDE
-1551 ATVLGRPAV
+1551 VSVLGTPTLGADNV
-1560 GLRPFRR
+1560 FRR
-1567 AGIDAGTKPTI
+1567 AGIDTPDGKMTLRAAPAWI
-1578 YLHRDL
+1578 S
-1584 ANDADYLGQITQGFG
+1584 ANGLDAKG
-1599 NDVFAVRTDAV
+1599 N
-1610 VRGLSLGALAV
+1610 LV
-1621 PAPGMVRLS
+1621 PAALTPAVESVRATAISGAGRMWTLTFDVRL
-1630 VDVERASTWGE
+1630 AAG
-1641 VDASRLRVEYRARL
+1641 
-1655 GDAPTDLVPR
+1655 GDWA
-1665 AVASEPDGSLT
+1665 AF
-1676 VEVDAPEG
+1676 DAPERMRLEYAPAPSG
-1684 PSGFFRVKLV
+1684 AWAVLVPATVDATSAGVVKLTVVLPEEKPSGFFRVVLG

>member
-1 MKEWQRGWGRRLAAL
+1 MHRLKDAWPFSLALIAA
-16 VGVFFLWTAGEAA
+16 FFTISVAAA
-29 PSGKTFTTVDH
+29 PSEKTFETVDH
-40 PGAYPTPQNVA
+40 PGTYPTPQNVA

-193 SLVEGAA
+193 SLVEDAA

-281 NFTLTASSAAGE
+281 NFTLTASSVAGE
-293 TRRISWSAWRDLENY
+293 VRRISWSAWRDLENY

-385 ASHAERTVTTNE
+385 TSHAERTVTTNE

-422 LKGAASAAAVGWRAL
+422 VKGAASAAAVGWRAL

-449 PWNGTVDIDL
+449 PWDGTVDIDL
-459 ACRTVRD
+459 ACQTVRD

-484 VAVTTADG
+484 VAATTADG

-555 AYGGPVV
+555 AYGGPIV

-692 TLWWRAVDGAATYE
+692 TLWWRALDGAASYE
-706 IRRRS
+706 IRRRL
-711 AGGASGDFETVTNVT
+711 AGASGDFETVTNVT

-741 SFEYVVVPKTAGGGG
+741 SFEYVVVPKTASGGG

-768 GAPQTPQNVVASTN
+768 GAAQTPQNVVASTN

-799 YEVKVENWDVAIN
+799 YEVKVESWDVAIN

-819 VDEACFVDTEL
+819 VDGNQFVDDQL

-843 YPNGV
+843 YPNGM

-886 KTVRP
+886 KTMRP
-891 RFRELFGLDNLP
+891 RFRELFGMDNLP

-975 AVPGAT
+975 AAPGAT

-1007 AIPLAEEVAEISLPW
+1007 AIPLAEEVTEISLPW

-1105 IPATAAR
+1105 IPATAVR
-1112 RPGQNAIDVM
+1112 RPGENAIDVM

-1131 YQVVRRTVYRDG
+1131 YQVVRRTVDRDG
-1143 TRGAWENR
+1143 TRGAWGNR
-1151 MGVSPSGAEGRYPDI
+1151 MGVSPSGAEGCYPDI

-1195 VVPSAPV
+1195 VLPSAPV

-1259 TLALDGV
+1259 TLALDGA
-1266 SVSNALFTLDLDPA
+1266 SVSNGAFTLDLDPA
-1280 QGAVSTGRLAWNATA
+1280 QGAVSTGRLAWHATA

-1303 NVVLEVKMQPSGTTA
+1303 NVVLEIKMQPSGTTA

-1339 WLDGGATAV
+1339 YLAGGATAV

-1357 TLPAATRAGYRLAGW
+1357 ALPAATRAGYRLAGW
-1372 TLGVTNGAPQA
+1372 FLGVTNGAPQA

-1399 RWAVDPTVSP
+1399 RWETDWGGEAAFAYEAI
-1409 DVDAEGNSIYVW
+1409 DAT
-1421 EVRPD
+1421 
-1426 GQTARICGFRDP
+1426 TARITGLKGAAPANGRFG
-1438 NLRVADLVLPDAI
+1438 LPDRVD
-1451 GGHPVTEI
+1451 GYLVTEI
-1459 ADCAFANS
+1459 GARAFQNGTDDFGTVALGVFCTNVADYAFCGATKLTGIAFA
-1467 ASGLTALT
+1467 A
-1475 LPVYCTTVG
+1475 P
-1484 RRAFSGIKTLTGL
+1484 RRAAAPSESATLALG
-1497 AFTPVRDWASPSDA
+1497 
-1511 GELAIG
+1511 G
-1517 AYAFAATGL
+1517 YAFASTGL
-1526 TAAFLPVEVAQIGDY
+1526 TRVVIPACVSHLGAGAFGSCRALDEVSVIGTP
-1541 AFADCRKLTE
+1541 ALGADN
-1551 ATVLGRPAV
+1551 V
-1560 GLRPFRR
+1560 FRR
-1567 AGIDAGTKPTI
+1567 AGIDTPDGKMTLRAAPAWI
-1578 YLHRDL
+1578 S
-1584 ANDADYLGQITQGFG
+1584 ANGLDAKG
-1599 NDVFAVRTDAV
+1599 N
-1610 VRGLSLGALAV
+1610 LV
-1621 PAPGMVRLS
+1621 PAALTPAVESVRATAISGAGRVWTLTFDVRLAAGGDWATFDAPARMRLEYAPAPS
-1630 VDVERASTWGE
+1630 GAWAVLVPAT
-1641 VDASRLRVEYRARL
+1641 VDATSAGV
-1655 GDAPTDLVPR
+1655 VK
-1665 AVASEPDGSLT
+1665 LT
-1676 VEVDAPEG
+1676 VVLPEEK
-1684 PSGFFRVKLV
+1684 PSGFFRVVLG

>member
-1 MKEWQRGWGRRLAAL
+1 MKKWQRGWGRRLAAL
-16 VGVFFLWTAGEAA
+16 AGVFFLWTAGEAA

-155 GEGLYPTPN
+155 GEGQYPTPN

-193 SLVEGAA
+193 SLVEDAA

-308 CHTNVTIRVQGWA
+308 YHTNVTIRVQGWA

-385 ASHAERTVTTNE
+385 ASHAERTVTVDE
-397 ACLVDRELPLPGLG
+397 ACFVDTELPLPGFG

-437 DAAEVTGLATRR
+437 DAAEATGLATRR
-449 PWNGTVDIDL
+449 PWDGTVDIDL
-459 ACRTVRD
+459 ACQTVRG

-484 VAVTTADG
+484 VAVMTADG

-536 DAPRMREPGAVL
+536 DAPRTREPGAVL

-555 AYGGPVV
+555 AYGGPIV

-623 SANHVEILRTE
+623 NANHVEILRTE

-687 NEDGV
+687 DEDGV
-692 TLWWRAVDGAATYE
+692 TLRWRALDGAASYE
-706 IRRRS
+706 IRRRL
-711 AGGASGDFETVTNVT
+711 AGASGDFETVTNVT
-726 DATTW
+726 DVTTW
-731 TDSSVDTIVG
+731 TDSSIDTIVG

-799 YEVKVENWDVAIN
+799 YEVKVESWDVAIN

-819 VDEACFVDTEL
+819 VTEACFVDTEL

-848 KGEPSAPAVGHAVL
+848 KGEPSAPAVGHAAL

-886 KTVRP
+886 KTMRP
-891 RFRELFGLDNLP
+891 RFRELFGMDNLP

-975 AVPGAT
+975 AAPGAT

-1073 IDYGVTVL
+1073 IDDGVTVL
-1081 ECTFSNRA
+1081 ECTISNRA
-1089 TGVQTTYT
+1089 TGAQTTYT

-1105 IPATAAR
+1105 IPATAVR
-1112 RPGQNAIDVM
+1112 RPGENAIDVM

-1131 YQVVRRTVYRDG
+1131 YQVVRRTVDRDG
-1143 TRGAWENR
+1143 TRGAWGNR
-1151 MGVSPSGAEGRYPDI
+1151 MGVSPSGAEGSYPDI
-1166 GVDALTLYE
+1166 GVDAMTLYE

-1195 VVPSAPV
+1195 VLPSAPV

-1259 TLALDGV
+1259 TLALDGA
-1266 SVSNALFTLDLDPA
+1266 SVSNGAFTLDLDPA

-1303 NVVLEVKMQPSGTTA
+1303 NVVLEIKMQQSGTTA
-1318 VTAPFTLDTRGTRAT
+1318 VTAPFTLDTRGTHAT

-1348 TETVAAAYG
+1348 TQTIAAAYG
-1357 TLPAATRAGYRLAGW
+1357 ALPAATRAGGRLVGW
-1372 TLGVTNGAPQA
+1372 FLGVTNGAPQA

-1399 RWAVDPTVSP
+1399 RWAVDPAVSP

-1438 NLRVADLVLPDAI
+1438 NLRVANLVIPDAI
-1451 GGHPVTEI
+1451 EGYLVTEI
-1459 ADCAFANS
+1459 APYAFFHKNGM
-1467 ASGLTALT
+1467 ASLI
-1475 LPVYCTTVG
+1475 LPVFCTTVG
-1484 RRAFSGIKTLTGL
+1484 HHAFAVVETLGHLTI
-1497 AFTPVRDWASPSDA
+1497 TPVRDWTQPSRA
-1511 GELAIG
+1511 GVLEIE
-1517 AYAFAATGL
+1517 AYAFFGL
-1526 TAAFLPVEVAQIGDY
+1526 PLTSVCLPAEVETVGDW
-1541 AFADCRKLTE
+1541 AFANCMGLEVVTLLGSPT
-1551 ATVLGRPAV
+1551 TVGY
-1560 GLRPFRR
+1560 RPFSR
-1567 AGIDAGTKPTI
+1567 AGVATADVCSTFRLNPALAG
-1578 YLHRDL
+1578 
-1584 ANDADYLGQITQGFG
+1584 DADYVARLTDDAGVGYDAI
-1599 NDVFAVRTDAV
+1599 VRTDAV
-1610 VRGLSLGALAV
+1610 VSGLLIDQFSVLAPQNV
-1621 PAPGMVRLS
+1621 HLS
-1630 VDVERASTWGE
+1630 VGVARASTWGE
-1641 VDASRLRVEYRARL
+1641 VDASRLRVEYRAQL

-1665 AVASEPDGSLT
+1665 TVTHEPDGSLT
-1676 VEVDAPEG
+1676 VEVDVPEG
-1684 PSGFFRVKLV
+1684 PSGFFRVKI

>member
-1 MKEWQRGWGRRLAAL
+1 MRKSTWLACGLSAIAAA
-16 VGVFFLWTAGEAA
+16 VFSFSLHAA

-126 LDRVTLTRNAG
+126 LDRVMLTRNAG

-193 SLVEGAA
+193 SLVEDAA

-207 TTVEV
+207 ATVEV

-264 KTLHVRPPDA
+264 KTLHVRPPDT

-308 CHTNVTIRVQGWA
+308 YHTNVTIRVQGWA

-375 EVTVESWGVA
+375 EVTVESWDVA
-385 ASHAERTVTTNE
+385 TSHAERTVTTNE

-459 ACRTVRD
+459 AFRTVRD

-555 AYGGPVV
+555 AYGGPIV

-623 SANHVEILRTE
+623 SANLVEILRTE

-658 LSPVSGSN
+658 LSPVFGSN

-679 FAFKVRAA
+679 FAFSATTD

-692 TLWWRAVDGAATYE
+692 TLTWNELNGAASYE
-706 IRRRS
+706 IRRRK
-711 AGGASGDFETVTNVT
+711 AGETDYTTVTNVT

-741 SFEYVVVPKTAGGGG
+741 SFEYVVVPKTASGGDG
-756 SLPVLSPVTGTR
+756 SLPPLPPKSGTR

-782 DTNAVTVVW
+782 DTDAVTVTW
-791 DAVPKASG
+791 DAVPHASG

-819 VDEACFVDTEL
+819 VDEACFVDAEL

-848 KGEPSAPAVGHAVL
+848 KGEPSAPAVGHAAL

-886 KTVRP
+886 KTMRP
-891 RFRELFGLDNLP
+891 RFRELFGMDNLP

-944 NGAQDPGGTMIFRGS
+944 NGVQDPDGAMIFRGS

-965 WDAEADAPDR
+965 WDAETDAPDR
-975 AVPGAT
+975 AAPGTT

-1060 TMLADEGGMLTNR
+1060 TMLSDEGGMLTNR

-1089 TGVQTTYT
+1089 TGAQTTYT

-1105 IPATAAR
+1105 IPATAVR
-1112 RPGQNAIDVM
+1112 RPGENAIDVK

-1131 YQVVRRTVYRDG
+1131 YQVVRRTVDRDG
-1143 TRGAWENR
+1143 TRGAWGNR
-1151 MGVSPSGAEGRYPDI
+1151 MGVSPSGAEGCYPDI

-1259 TLALDGV
+1259 TLALDGA
-1266 SVSNALFTLDLDPA
+1266 SVSNGAFTLDLDPA
-1280 QGAVSTGRLAWNATA
+1280 QGAVSTGRLAWHATA

-1303 NVVLEVKMQPSGTTA
+1303 NVVLEIKMQPSGTTA

-1339 WLDGGATAV
+1339 YLAGGATAV

-1399 RWAVDPTVSP
+1399 RWETDWGGEAAFAYEAI
-1409 DVDAEGNSIYVW
+1409 DAT
-1421 EVRPD
+1421 
-1426 GQTARICGFRDP
+1426 TARITGLKGAAPANGRFG
-1438 NLRVADLVLPDAI
+1438 LPDRVD
-1451 GGHPVTEI
+1451 GYLVTEI
-1459 ADCAFANS
+1459 GARAFAYSPAAFGAVSFPVFCTNVADYAFGSARGVTELAFVPPRRADRPSETATLSLGEGAFTGTQVTGVTIPAFVDYLGEGAFANCQALAEVTVLGTPTTGGTDVFRRAALATDS
-1467 ASGLTALT
+1467 KKLTLRADAAWVAANGFDAKGNIVPTAIAPTVQSLRVTGLSGAGRVWALT
-1475 LPVYCTTVG
+1475 L
-1484 RRAFSGIKTLTGL
+1484 ALTWTGG
-1497 AFTPVRDWASPSDA
+1497 DWIQFDA
-1511 GELAIG
+1511 GA
-1517 AYAFAATGL
+1517 AVRVDFAETPTGTPARL
-1526 TAAFLPVEVAQIGDY
+1526 VPAAADTSVEGIV
-1541 AFADCRKLTE
+1541 KLTV
-1551 ATVLGRPAV
+1551 VLPEE
-1560 GLRPFRR
+1560 
-1567 AGIDAGTKPTI
+1567 KPC
-1578 YLHRDL
+1578 
-1584 ANDADYLGQITQGFG
+1584 
-1599 NDVFAVRTDAV
+1599 
-1610 VRGLSLGALAV
+1610 
-1621 PAPGMVRLS
+1621 
-1630 VDVERASTWGE
+1630 
-1641 VDASRLRVEYRARL
+1641 
-1655 GDAPTDLVPR
+1655 
-1665 AVASEPDGSLT
+1665 
-1676 VEVDAPEG
+1676 
-1684 PSGFFRVKLV
+1684 GFFRVIV
-1694 E
+1694 GE

>member
-1 MKEWQRGWGRRLAAL
+1 MRKSTWLACGLSAIAAA
-16 VGVFFLWTAGEAA
+16 FFSFSLHAA

-193 SLVEGAA
+193 SLVEDAA

-308 CHTNVTIRVQGWA
+308 YHTNVTIRVQGWA

-437 DAAEVTGLATRR
+437 DAAEVTGLATRW

-459 ACRTVRD
+459 ACQTVRG

-484 VAVTTADG
+484 VAVATADG

-525 ANDRIVWDARS
+525 ANDRIVWDARN
-536 DAPRMREPGAVL
+536 DAPRIREPGAVL

-555 AYGGPVV
+555 AYSGPIV

-679 FAFKVRAA
+679 FAFVVRAA

-692 TLWWRAVDGAATYE
+692 TLRWRALDGAASYE
-706 IRRRS
+706 IRRRK
-711 AGGASGDFETVTNVT
+711 AGETDYTTVTNVT

-731 TDSSVDTIVG
+731 TDDSIDTVVG
-741 SFEYVVVPKTAGGGG
+741 DFEYVVVPKTASGGDG

-799 YEVKVENWDVAIN
+799 YEVKVESWDVAIN

-848 KGEPSAPAVGHAVL
+848 KGEPSAPAVGHAAL

-886 KTVRP
+886 KTMRP
-891 RFRELFGLDNLP
+891 RFRELFGMDNLP

-917 ASIAVRTLVKESPL
+917 APIAVRTLVKESPL

-944 NGAQDPGGTMIFRGS
+944 NGAQDPGGAMIFHGS

-965 WDAEADAPDR
+965 WDAETDAPDR
-975 AVPGAT
+975 AAPGTT

-1089 TGVQTTYT
+1089 TGAQTTYT

-1105 IPATAAR
+1105 IPATAVR

-1131 YQVVRRTVYRDG
+1131 YQVVRRTVDRDG

-1151 MGVSPSGAEGRYPDI
+1151 MGVSPSGAEGCYPDI

-1181 YADPSDYGYVTAEP
+1181 YPDPSDYGYVTAEP

-1259 TLALDGV
+1259 TLALDGA
-1266 SVSNALFTLDLDPA
+1266 SVSNGAFTLDLDPA
-1280 QGAVSTGRLAWNATA
+1280 QGAVSTGRLAWHATA

-1303 NVVLEVKMQPSGTTA
+1303 NVVLEIKMQPSGTTA

-1339 WLDGGATAV
+1339 WLAGGATAV

-1372 TLGVTNGAPQA
+1372 FLGVTNGAPQA
-1383 REGEAPLRL
+1383 LEGEAPLRL

-1399 RWAVDPTVSP
+1399 RWETDWGGETAFAYEAI
-1409 DVDAEGNSIYVW
+1409 DAT
-1421 EVRPD
+1421 
-1426 GQTARICGFRDP
+1426 TARITGLKGAASANGRFG
-1438 NLRVADLVLPDAI
+1438 LPDRVD
-1451 GGHPVTEI
+1451 GYLVTEI
-1459 ADCAFANS
+1459 GASAFQNGTADFGAVALGVFCTNVADYAFCGA
-1467 ASGLTALT
+1467 
-1475 LPVYCTTVG
+1475 
-1484 RRAFSGIKTLTGL
+1484 KMLTGL
-1497 AFTPVRDWASPSDA
+1497 AFVTPRRAAAPSESA
-1511 GELAIG
+1511 TLA
-1517 AYAFAATGL
+1517 L
-1526 TAAFLPVEVAQIGDY
+1526 GDY
-1541 AFADCRKLTE
+1541 AFASTGLTRVVIPACVAHLGEGAFGSCRALDE
-1551 ATVLGRPAV
+1551 VSVLGTPTLGADNV
-1560 GLRPFRR
+1560 FRR
-1567 AGIDAGTKPTI
+1567 AGIDTPDGKMTLRAAPAWI
-1578 YLHRDL
+1578 S
-1584 ANDADYLGQITQGFG
+1584 ANGLDAKG
-1599 NDVFAVRTDAV
+1599 N
-1610 VRGLSLGALAV
+1610 LV
-1621 PAPGMVRLS
+1621 PAALTPAVESVRATAISGAGRMWTLTFDVRL
-1630 VDVERASTWGE
+1630 AAG
-1641 VDASRLRVEYRARL
+1641 
-1655 GDAPTDLVPR
+1655 GDWA
-1665 AVASEPDGSLT
+1665 AF
-1676 VEVDAPEG
+1676 DAPERMRLEYALAPSG
-1684 PSGFFRVKLV
+1684 AWAVLVPTAVDATSAGVVKLTVVLPEEKPSGFFRVVLG

>member
-1 MKEWQRGWGRRLAAL
+1 MHRLKDAWPFSLALIAA
-16 VGVFFLWTAGEAA
+16 FFTISVAAA
-29 PSGKTFTTVDH
+29 PSEKTFETVDH
-40 PGAYPTPQNVA
+40 PGTYPTPQNVA

-193 SLVEGAA
+193 SLVEDAA

-281 NFTLTASSAAGE
+281 NFTLTASSVAGE
-293 TRRISWSAWRDLENY
+293 VRRISWSAWRDLENY

-363 VVWDAVPDATGY
+363 VVWDTVPDATGY

-422 LKGAASAAAVGWRAL
+422 VKGAASAAAVGWRAL

-449 PWNGTVDIDL
+449 PWDGTVDIDL
-459 ACRTVRD
+459 ACQTVRD

-484 VAVTTADG
+484 VAATTADG

-555 AYGGPVV
+555 AYGGPIV

-692 TLWWRAVDGAATYE
+692 TLWWRALDGAASYE
-706 IRRRS
+706 IRRRL
-711 AGGASGDFETVTNVT
+711 AGASGDFETVTNVT

-741 SFEYVVVPKTAGGGG
+741 SFEYVVVPKTASGGG

-768 GAPQTPQNVVASTN
+768 GAAQTPQNVVASTN

-799 YEVKVENWDVAIN
+799 YEVKVESWDVAIN

-819 VDEACFVDTEL
+819 VDGNQFVDDQL

-843 YPNGV
+843 YPNGM

-886 KTVRP
+886 KTMRP
-891 RFRELFGLDNLP
+891 RFRELFGMDNLP

-975 AVPGAT
+975 AAPGAT

-1007 AIPLAEEVAEISLPW
+1007 AIPLAEEVTEISLPW

-1105 IPATAAR
+1105 IPATAVR
-1112 RPGQNAIDVM
+1112 RPGENAIDVM

-1131 YQVVRRTVYRDG
+1131 YQVVRRTVDRDG
-1143 TRGAWENR
+1143 TRGAWGNR
-1151 MGVSPSGAEGRYPDI
+1151 MGVSPSGAEGCYPDI

-1195 VVPSAPV
+1195 VLPSAPV

-1259 TLALDGV
+1259 TLALDGA
-1266 SVSNALFTLDLDPA
+1266 SVSNGAFTLDLDPA
-1280 QGAVSTGRLAWNATA
+1280 QGAVSTGRLAWHATA

-1303 NVVLEVKMQPSGTTA
+1303 NVVLEIKMQPSGTTA

-1339 WLDGGATAV
+1339 YLAGGATAV

-1357 TLPAATRAGYRLAGW
+1357 ALPAATRAGYRLAGW
-1372 TLGVTNGAPQA
+1372 FLGVTNGAPQA

-1399 RWAVDPTVSP
+1399 RWETDWGGEAAFAYEAI
-1409 DVDAEGNSIYVW
+1409 DAT
-1421 EVRPD
+1421 
-1426 GQTARICGFRDP
+1426 TARITGLKGAAPANGRFG
-1438 NLRVADLVLPDAI
+1438 LPDRVD
-1451 GGHPVTEI
+1451 GYLVTEI
-1459 ADCAFANS
+1459 GACAFQN
-1467 ASGLTALT
+1467 GTDDFGTVALG
-1475 LPVYCTTVG
+1475 VFCTNVADY
-1484 RRAFSGIKTLTGL
+1484 AFCGATKLTGL
-1497 AFTPVRDWASPSDA
+1497 AFVVPRRAAAPSERA
-1511 GELAIG
+1511 TLA
-1517 AYAFAATGL
+1517 L
-1526 TAAFLPVEVAQIGDY
+1526 GDY
-1541 AFADCRKLTE
+1541 AFASTGLTRVVIPACVAHLGEGAFGSCRALDE
-1551 ATVLGRPAV
+1551 VSVLGTPALGADNV
-1560 GLRPFRR
+1560 FRR
-1567 AGIDAGTKPTI
+1567 AGIDTPDGKMTLRAAPAWI
-1578 YLHRDL
+1578 S
-1584 ANDADYLGQITQGFG
+1584 ANGLDAKG
-1599 NDVFAVRTDAV
+1599 N
-1610 VRGLSLGALAV
+1610 LV
-1621 PAPGMVRLS
+1621 PAALTPAVESVRATAISGAGRVWTLTFDVRLAAGGDWAAFDAPARMRLEYAPAPS
-1630 VDVERASTWGE
+1630 GAWAVLVPAT
-1641 VDASRLRVEYRARL
+1641 VDATSAGV
-1655 GDAPTDLVPR
+1655 VK
-1665 AVASEPDGSLT
+1665 LT
-1676 VEVDAPEG
+1676 VVLPEEK
-1684 PSGFFRVKLV
+1684 PSGFFRVVLG

>member
-1 MKEWQRGWGRRLAAL
+1 MHRLKDAWPFSLALIAA
-16 VGVFFLWTAGEAA
+16 FFTISVAAA

-193 SLVEGAA
+193 SLVEDAA

-293 TRRISWSAWRDLENY
+293 VRRISWSAWRDLENY

-385 ASHAERTVTTNE
+385 ASHAERMVTTNE

-449 PWNGTVDIDL
+449 PWDGTVDIDL
-459 ACRTVRD
+459 ACRTVRG

-536 DAPRMREPGAVL
+536 DAPRIREPGAVL
-548 KVTLAGD
+548 KVMLAGD
-555 AYGGPVV
+555 AYGGPIV

-679 FAFKVRAA
+679 FAFVVRAA

-692 TLWWRAVDGAATYE
+692 TLRWRALDGAASYE
-706 IRRRS
+706 IRRRL
-711 AGGASGDFETVTNVT
+711 AGASGDFETVTNVT

-768 GAPQTPQNVVASTN
+768 GAAQTPQNVVASTN

-799 YEVKVENWDVAIN
+799 YEVKVERWDVAIN

-891 RFRELFGLDNLP
+891 RFRELFGMDNLP

-975 AVPGAT
+975 AAPGAT

-1081 ECTFSNRA
+1081 ECTISNRA
-1089 TGVQTTYT
+1089 TGAQTTYT

-1105 IPATAAR
+1105 IPATAVR
-1112 RPGQNAIDVM
+1112 RPGENAIDVM

-1131 YQVVRRTVYRDG
+1131 YQVVRRTVDRDG
-1143 TRGAWENR
+1143 TRGAWGNR
-1151 MGVSPSGAEGRYPDI
+1151 MGVSPSGAEGCYPDI

-1259 TLALDGV
+1259 TLALDGA
-1266 SVSNALFTLDLDPA
+1266 SVSNGAFTLDLDPA
-1280 QGAVSTGRLAWNATA
+1280 QGAVSTGRLAWHATA

-1357 TLPAATRAGYRLAGW
+1357 ALPEATRAGYRLAGW
-1372 TLGVTNGAPQA
+1372 FLGVTNGAPQA
-1383 REGEAPLRL
+1383 REGEPPLRL

-1399 RWAVDPTVSP
+1399 RWETDWGGEAAFAYEAI
-1409 DVDAEGNSIYVW
+1409 DAT
-1421 EVRPD
+1421 
-1426 GQTARICGFRDP
+1426 TARITGLKGAAPANGRFG
-1438 NLRVADLVLPDAI
+1438 LPDRVD
-1451 GGHPVTEI
+1451 GYLVTEI
-1459 ADCAFANS
+1459 GACAFQN
-1467 ASGLTALT
+1467 GTADFGAVALG
-1475 LPVYCTTVG
+1475 VFCTNVADY
-1484 RRAFSGIKTLTGL
+1484 AFCGATKLTGL
-1497 AFTPVRDWASPSDA
+1497 AFVAPRRAAAPSERA
-1511 GELAIG
+1511 TLA
-1517 AYAFAATGL
+1517 L
-1526 TAAFLPVEVAQIGDY
+1526 GDY
-1541 AFADCRKLTE
+1541 AFASTGLTRVVIPACVAHLGEGAFGSCRALDE
-1551 ATVLGRPAV
+1551 VSVLGTPTLGADNV
-1560 GLRPFRR
+1560 FRR
-1567 AGIDAGTKPTI
+1567 AGIDTPDGKMTLRAAPAWI
-1578 YLHRDL
+1578 S
-1584 ANDADYLGQITQGFG
+1584 ANGLDAKG
-1599 NDVFAVRTDAV
+1599 N
-1610 VRGLSLGALAV
+1610 LV
-1621 PAPGMVRLS
+1621 PAALTPAVESVRATAISGAGRMWTLTFDVRL
-1630 VDVERASTWGE
+1630 AAG
-1641 VDASRLRVEYRARL
+1641 
-1655 GDAPTDLVPR
+1655 GDWA
-1665 AVASEPDGSLT
+1665 AF
-1676 VEVDAPEG
+1676 DAPERMRLEYAPAPSG
-1684 PSGFFRVKLV
+1684 AWAVLVPAAVDATSAGVVKLTVVLPEEKPSGFFRVV
-1694 E
+1694 VGE

>member
-1 MKEWQRGWGRRLAAL
+1 MHRLKDAWPFSLALIAA
-16 VGVFFLWTAGEAA
+16 FFTLSVAAA
-29 PSGKTFTTVDH
+29 PSEHQV
-40 PGAYPTPQNVA
+40 
-51 AALSDDGRRIV
+51 
-62 LQWDG
+62 
-67 VRWPVDGYPGVID
+67 
-80 GRDVP
+80 
-85 TNFYYA
+85 
-91 VDCRTRASGAAEWD
+91 
-105 SWWNCSSLSRFASNY
+105 
-120 GVPGPF
+120 
-126 LDRVTLTRNAG
+126 
-137 PGTNY
+137 
-142 QFRVRCQCNAVWR
+142 
-155 GEGLYPTPN
+155 
-164 EDPDPTQD
+164 
-172 AYFSD
+172 
-177 WSETV
+177 
-182 QAYRT
+182 
-187 LDALAL
+187 
-193 SLVEGAA
+193 
-200 PTPQGGK
+200 
-207 TTVEV
+207 
-212 AYTYTS
+212 
-218 SRADDGEEPLFFT
+218 
-231 FEAIEIP
+231 
-238 DDGWH
+238 
-243 PEAPAEGQK
+243 
-252 PYVRRDGTPLAV
+252 
-264 KTLHVRPPDA
+264 
-274 AQAVDPT
+274 
-281 NFTLTASSAAGE
+281 
-293 TRRISWSAWRDLENY
+293 
-308 CHTNVTIRVQGWA
+308 
-321 KPEAAGAA
+321 
-329 PRRVLDEAI
+329 
-338 GNVGLDT
+338 
-345 RLPPQNVV
+345 PQNVV
-353 ASTND
+353 ASTDD
-358 TNAVT
+358 TNAVS

-422 LKGAASAAAVGWRAL
+422 VKGEPSVAAVGWRAL

-459 ACRTVRD
+459 ACQTVRG

-501 RERLDASAGII
+501 RETLDASAGIV

-555 AYGGPVV
+555 AYGGPIV

-623 SANHVEILRTE
+623 SANPVEILRTE

-679 FAFKVRAA
+679 FAFVVRAA

-692 TLWWRAVDGAATYE
+692 TLRWRALDGAASYE
-706 IRRRS
+706 IRRRL

-741 SFEYVVVPKTAGGGG
+741 SFEYVVVPKTASGGG

-799 YEVKVENWDVAIN
+799 YEVKVESWDVAIN

-819 VDEACFVDTEL
+819 VSEACFVDTEL

-848 KGEPSAPAVGHAVL
+848 KGAASAPAVGHAAL

-886 KTVRP
+886 KTMRP
-891 RFRELFGLDNLP
+891 RFRELFGMENLP

-917 ASIAVRTLVKESPL
+917 TPIDVQTLVKESPL

-944 NGAQDPGGTMIFRGS
+944 NGAQDPDGAMIFRGS

-975 AVPGAT
+975 AAPGAT

-995 SCRIDLDTTKPR
+995 SCRIDLDTTKSR

-1060 TMLADEGGMLTNR
+1060 TMLADEDGMLANR

-1081 ECTFSNRA
+1081 ECTISNRA
-1089 TGVQTTYT
+1089 TGAQTTYT

-1105 IPATAAR
+1105 IPATAVR
-1112 RPGQNAIDVM
+1112 RPGENAIDVM

-1131 YQVVRRTVYRDG
+1131 YQVVRRTVDRDG
-1143 TRGAWENR
+1143 TRGAWGNR
-1151 MGVSPSGAEGRYPDI
+1151 MGVSPSGAEGCYPDI

-1259 TLALDGV
+1259 TLALDGA
-1266 SVSNALFTLDLDPA
+1266 SVSNGAFTLDLDPA
-1280 QGAVSTGRLAWNATA
+1280 QGAVSTGRLAWHATA

-1339 WLDGGATAV
+1339 WLDGGETAV
-1348 TETVAAAYG
+1348 TQTVAAAYG
-1357 TLPAATRAGYRLAGW
+1357 ALPSATRAGYRLAGW
-1372 TLGVTNGAPQA
+1372 FDGVSGAA
-1383 REGEAPLRL
+1383 RQVVEGMVPLTRDD
-1392 GPHTLYA
+1392 HRLYA
-1399 RWAVDPTVSP
+1399 KWAVEPSASP
-1409 DVDAEGNSIYVW
+1409 VVDADGNSIFRW
-1421 EVRPD
+1421 EATGPA
-1426 GQTARICGFRDP
+1426 TARILGFREANQQITNMIIPDTI
-1438 NLRVADLVLPDAI
+1438 DGLV
-1451 GGHPVTEI
+1451 VTEI
-1459 ADCAFANS
+1459 AAGAFANS
-1467 ASGLTALT
+1467 ASGLESLT
-1475 LPVYCTTVG
+1475 LPVYCSTVG
-1484 RRAFSGIKTLTGL
+1484 ARAFSGIKTLTRL
-1497 AFTPVRDWASPSDA
+1497 AITPVRDAADPARMGTLS
-1511 GELAIG
+1511 IG
-1517 AYAFAATGL
+1517 NYAFTATGL
-1526 TAAFLPVEVAQIGDY
+1526 TEVFLPVEVGQIGNF
-1541 AFADCRKLTE
+1541 AFADCRQLQNVTL
-1551 ATVLGRPAV
+1551 LGRSTV
-1560 GLRPFRR
+1560 GERPFRR
-1567 AGIDAGTKPTI
+1567 AGIDAGVKPTI
-1578 YLHRDL
+1578 HLHPDL
-1584 ANDADYLGQITQGFG
+1584 ASDTDYLAGLTQELGSG
-1599 NDVFAVRTDAV
+1599 DVVVRTDAV
-1610 VRGLSLGALAV
+1610 VTGLSLGTFAL
-1621 PAPGMVRLS
+1621 PTPGTVRLT
-1630 VDVERASTWGE
+1630 VGVERASTWGA
-1641 VDASRLRVEYRARL
+1641 VDASRLRVVYQAQI
-1655 GDAPTDLVPR
+1655 GDAPTDLVPNR
-1665 AVASEPDGSLT
+1665 ILQEADGSLT
-1676 VEVDAPEG
+1676 IEVAAPDG
-1684 PSGFFRVKLV
+1684 PSGFFRVKLLK
-1694 E
+1694 